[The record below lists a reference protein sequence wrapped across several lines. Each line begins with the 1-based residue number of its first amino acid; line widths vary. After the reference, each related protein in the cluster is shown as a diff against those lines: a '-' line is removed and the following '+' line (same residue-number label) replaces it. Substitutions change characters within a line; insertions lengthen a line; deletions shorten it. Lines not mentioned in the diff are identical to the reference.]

1 MKKLLYTLAFVV
13 TGFTASY
20 AQKTGKEN
28 ARVPIAPEARA
39 ERAADAMQKKLNLSA
54 DQKSKVKQIELD
66 RIKKS
71 NEWRETDRAA
81 MKNKM
86 EERKTFMKANR
97 DKMDAVLTADQK
109 KTLTDSRTEMRD
121 KMKER
126 MKDRKGERGKGK
138 RGEYRSK
145 KGETPAPIKPVN

>member
-20 AQKTGKEN
+20 AQKTGREN
-28 ARVPIAPEARA
+28 GRAPIAPEARA
-39 ERAADAMQKKLNLSA
+39 ERAADALQKKLNLSA

-71 NEWRETDRAA
+71 NEWREKDRAA
-81 MKNKM
+81 MKSKM

-97 DKMDAVLTADQK
+97 DKIDAVLTADQK
-109 KTLTDSRTEMRD
+109 KTLAASRTEMRD
-121 KMKER
+121 NMKDR
-126 MKDRKGERGKGK
+126 MKDRKGERGKRGEQRSK
-138 RGEYRSK
+138 RGE
-145 KGETPAPIKPVN
+145 TPPPPKAVN

>member
-1 MKKLLYTLAFVV
+1 MKKILYTLAFVV

-28 ARVPIAPEARA
+28 GRAQLAPEARA
-39 ERAADAMQKKLNLSA
+39 ERAADAWQKKLNLST
-54 DQKSKVKQIELD
+54 DQTSKIKQIELD

-71 NEWRETDRAA
+71 NEWREKDRAA

-97 DKMDAVLTADQK
+97 DKMDAILTADQK
-109 KTLTDSRTEMRD
+109 KTLAASRSEMRD
-121 KMKER
+121 K
-126 MKDRKGERGKGK
+126 MKDRKGERGKRGENRSK
-138 RGEYRSK
+138 RG
-145 KGETPAPIKPVN
+145 GTPPPPKSIN

>member
-28 ARVPIAPEARA
+28 GRAPIAPEARA
-39 ERAADAMQKKLNLSA
+39 ERAADALQKKLNLSA
-54 DQKSKVKQIELD
+54 DQRSKVKQIELD

-71 NEWRETDRAA
+71 NEWREKDRAA

-97 DKMDAVLTADQK
+97 DKIDGILTADQR
-109 KTLTDSRTEMRD
+109 KTLAASRNEMRD
-121 KMKER
+121 KI
-126 MKDRKGERGKGK
+126 KDRKGEKGK
-138 RGEYRSK
+138 RGKHYSK
-145 KGETPAPIKPVN
+145 KGKTPPPPKAVN